1 MTTLPL
7 NIKYADFDDI
17 VVSTK
22 TFIVKTNLVIDLKKL
37 FDFIPVTDY
46 VMLPKKR
53 GRKKKV
59 NFEESNKDVVNGS
72 IITMKYEN
80 QIKGVDLKIRKSKK
94 KKSKWFR
101 NSFTVV
107 IVIDFKP
114 VNFKICQNGMFQIT
128 GAKFDSQAEDC
139 IKFIW
144 SIIKDENQT
153 IYNFSKG
160 SQLEAIFIPAM
171 RNIDFSLGFHV
182 DREKLTK
189 YMNSQTE
196 FHSLLETSFGYTGVN
211 IKFPIKEDIRDMRL
225 KKITFRESG
234 AEESYMTY
242 GDYLVE
248 LPEKEQIKKLKKNRY
263 TTFLVFHSGKVIV
276 SSITAE
282 LTKPAYNYFHDII
295 RRCRHEIEEKLDI

>member
-1 MTTLPL
+1 MATLPL
-7 NIKYADFDDI
+7 NIKYPDFDDI

-37 FDFIPVTDY
+37 FDFIPITDY
-46 VMLPKKR
+46 VILPKKR
-53 GRKKKV
+53 GRKKKM
-59 NFEESNKDVVNGS
+59 NFEESNKDVINGS

-80 QIKGVDLKIRKSKK
+80 QVKGVDLKIRKSKK

-107 IVIDFKP
+107 IVIDYKP

-144 SIIKDENQT
+144 SIIKTEDKN
-153 IYNFSKG
+153 IYSFSKG
-160 SQLEAIFIPAM
+160 SFLEAIFIPAM

-211 IKFPIKEDIRDMRL
+211 IKFPIKDDIRDMKL
-225 KKITFRESG
+225 KKISFKETTD
-234 AEESYMTY
+234 ESYLTY
-242 GDYLVE
+242 GEYITE

-276 SSITAE
+276 SSITADV
-282 LTKPAYNYFHDII
+282 TRPAYNYFHDII
-295 RRCRHEIEEKLDI
+295 KRCRHEIEEKLDI

>member
-1 MTTLPL
+1 MTAPSL
-7 NIKYADFDDI
+7 NIKYPDFDDI

-37 FDFIPVTDY
+37 FEYLPVTDY
-46 VMLPKKR
+46 VMMPKKR

-59 NFEESNKDVVNGS
+59 NFEENNKDVVNGS

-80 QIKGVDLKIRKSKK
+80 QVKGVDLKIRKSKK

-107 IVIDFKP
+107 IVIDYKP

-144 SIIKDENQT
+144 SLIREEVGN
-153 IYNFSKG
+153 IYSYSKG
-160 SQLEAIFIPAM
+160 NSLEAIFIPAM

-211 IKFPIKEDIRDMRL
+211 IKFPIKDDIRDMVL
-225 KKITFRESG
+225 KKLSFKEG
-234 AEESYMTY
+234 EEI
-242 GDYLVE
+242 L
-248 LPEKEQIKKLKKNRY
+248 LNHQ
-263 TTFLVFHSGKVIV
+263 
-276 SSITAE
+276 
-282 LTKPAYNYFHDII
+282 
-295 RRCRHEIEEKLDI
+295 